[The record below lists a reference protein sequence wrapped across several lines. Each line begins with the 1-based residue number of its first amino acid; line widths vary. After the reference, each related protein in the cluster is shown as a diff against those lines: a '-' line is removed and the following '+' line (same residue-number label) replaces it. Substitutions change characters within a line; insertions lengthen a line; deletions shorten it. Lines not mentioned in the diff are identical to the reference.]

1 MSIAVEDSIYIHE
14 KEYLFAII
22 SQKIEE
28 RGKESGISNHTGVEF

>member
-1 MSIAVEDSIYIHE
+1 MSLAVEDSIYIHE

-28 RGKESGISNHTGVEF
+28 REKESGISSHTGVEF